1 MTASITGLTSRI
13 RSSGPEEPIIDI
25 SLSSFGVSH
34 DAQAMALRS
43 FFDDLVARG
52 ELVGISTTSI
62 ASLIVVA
69 RGEFSL
75 AQGGHEVGGGTE
87 GEIGHE
93 ALD

>member
-1 MTASITGLTSRI
+1 MRATSSV
-13 RSSGPEEPIIDI
+13 RSNDPEESIIDI
-25 SLSSFGVSH
+25 PLSGFGVSYE
-34 DAQAMALRS
+34 AQAMALLS

-52 ELVGISTTSI
+52 DRVGISTTSI
-62 ASLIVVA
+62 ASLIVMA

-75 AQGGHEVGGGTE
+75 AQRGREVGGGTE